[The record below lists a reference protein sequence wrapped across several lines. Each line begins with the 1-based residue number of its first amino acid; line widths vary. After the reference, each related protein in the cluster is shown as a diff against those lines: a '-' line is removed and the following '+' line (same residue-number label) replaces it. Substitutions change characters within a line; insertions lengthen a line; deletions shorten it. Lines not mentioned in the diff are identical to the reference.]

1 MQNNV
6 SASPDEEVDERRK
19 EISSDSADQK
29 DIMEEQELKPIDKIP
44 DGPLTDRERLL
55 IYEKGITFKTKGNF
69 QHALYCLLACVRGL
83 KEGSDFPHLPEC
95 LHNIAEIYSQLE
107 DYENAIS
114 FAQAEKLYYETSL
127 INIGTEA
134 QHNQSEAGSKDVPG
148 SSLSSVATD
157 SVQACQLDNKDNGDS
172 AEARSANEYEKLAHL
187 CLKQKNAQLALEYC
201 GKAVKLRQSIYGE
214 EHVITKRTLDLFTV
228 IYAEIGKEQYSEA
241 MQKFTEAKQ
250 SEGEVL
256 KDNTQPP
263 KSAYPKKEITN
274 KKEELPTEPD
284 SRQSPVGEAQK
295 EKKQNTA
302 SAEVA
307 NNDHRIGLSPSQAML
322 CFFLLTAIVTVC
334 VTVLCCHVSGKDPV
348 TTLKYIVTRVKF
360 YYFYYMKRPSP
371 GNKFF

>member
-6 SASPDEEVDERRK
+6 SASPDEEVDERK

-29 DIMEEQELKPIDKIP
+29 DIIEEQELKPIDKIP

-55 IYEKGITFKTKGNF
+55 IYEKGIKFKTKGNF

-157 SVQACQLDNKDNGDS
+157 SGQACQLDNKDNGDS

-250 SEGEVL
+250 SEGEVV

-263 KSAYPKKEITN
+263 KSAHPKKEITD
-274 KKEELPTEPD
+274 KKEEVSTEPD
-284 SRQSPVGEAQK
+284 SRQRPVGEVQK
-295 EKKQNTA
+295 EEKQNTA
-302 SAEVA
+302 STEVA

-322 CFFLLTAIVTVC
+322 CFFLLTVVVTVC

-360 YYFYYMKRPSP
+360 YYFYYMKQPSP

>member
-1 MQNNV
+1 
-6 SASPDEEVDERRK
+6 
-19 EISSDSADQK
+19 
-29 DIMEEQELKPIDKIP
+29 
-44 DGPLTDRERLL
+44 
-55 IYEKGITFKTKGNF
+55 
-69 QHALYCLLACVRGL
+69 
-83 KEGSDFPHLPEC
+83 
-95 LHNIAEIYSQLE
+95 
-107 DYENAIS
+107 
-114 FAQAEKLYYETSL
+114 
-127 INIGTEA
+127 
-134 QHNQSEAGSKDVPG
+134 
-148 SSLSSVATD
+148 
-157 SVQACQLDNKDNGDS
+157 
-172 AEARSANEYEKLAHL
+172 
-187 CLKQKNAQLALEYC
+187 
-201 GKAVKLRQSIYGE
+201 LRQSIYGE

>member
-6 SASPDEEVDERRK
+6 SASPGEEVDERRK